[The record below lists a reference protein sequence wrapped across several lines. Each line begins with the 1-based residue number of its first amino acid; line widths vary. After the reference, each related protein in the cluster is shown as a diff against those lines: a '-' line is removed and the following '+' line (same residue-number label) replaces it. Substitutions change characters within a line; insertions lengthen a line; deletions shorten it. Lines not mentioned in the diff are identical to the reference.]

1 MNLKESLEKS
11 NNSHEKNNFY
21 TLTSCIH
28 IYLMNHMKTCL
39 AKTVV
44 IEIVMLIHS
53 QLLSKYFDNINGRTL
68 YKTIQ
73 NYFNSTGS
81 DGEAI

>member
-1 MNLKESLEKS
+1 MNLKVSLEKS
-11 NNSHEKNNFY
+11 NNSHEKNTFY

-44 IEIVMLIHS
+44 VEIHS